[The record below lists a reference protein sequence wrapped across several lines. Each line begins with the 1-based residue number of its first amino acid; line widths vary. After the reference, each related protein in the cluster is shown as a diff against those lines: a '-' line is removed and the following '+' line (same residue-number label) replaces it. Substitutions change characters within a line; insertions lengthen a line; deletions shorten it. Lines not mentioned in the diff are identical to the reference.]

1 MGANGFPFLVNSIQ
15 KVIWEE
21 VTESE
26 IPGEVVGG
34 ITSREGMVFLYIVYF
49 SM

>member
-1 MGANGFPFLVNSIQ
+1 MIKIKVSVMLLLGVVGSPFLVNSIQ

-26 IPGEVVGG
+26 IPGEVV
-34 ITSREGMVFLYIVYF
+34 
-49 SM
+49 